1 MIALVACAW
10 ALLGSPAIPRASR
23 LGALAPIGVSPVQA
37 QDDDA
42 DEKSSKA
49 SKKASQASSAAT
61 GGMCIAPSVTKEV
74 EECPANA
81 PKFDKNASLLGKA
94 QAPKSNLST
103 SERKK
108 EAPKD
113 HATGPS
119 VDIDAATLRNKG
131 EMQVR
136 AGQLLEKEITVLK
149 RLAKNTPNDSPKR
162 PEILL
167 RVAETYFEM
176 QQAANAKVRSFDEPI
191 FQAQQAK
198 DKNKVKQLQAQQAE
212 AQKKL
217 EEYRKESVKA
227 YAQMVQDHPNFK
239 RMDEVLFALAFS
251 LDEMKQSDK
260 ARDVYYRLIKNF
272 PESKFIPNAYLSFAE
287 HYFQQGDMVAA
298 NKFYAKV
305 TEIPPERNTV
315 YGFALYKQ
323 AWCLYNIEDYK
334 GSLGKFV
341 EVIEFGKGHP
351 DARDVA
357 NLMKQSRRELV
368 LPYSRAG
375 TPGKA
380 LEFFGRFAADEQQ
393 QYDMLE
399 SLAELYYDTGEWEPT
414 VQTYHRL
421 MSEKPDSDKICYWQG
436 RVANAALASGQ
447 KAKGVVEVQR
457 LVDVYETFKDSNKKE
472 EAKRECKQAS
482 AQTLVDLATAWHRE
496 AIGTDSQPGT
506 NDRKTME
513 LSAQLYRLL
522 LEKFPDM
529 ATMEFPSIDKRDWPT
544 EYRVAYFYA
553 ELLWKMEKWAECA
566 PAFDKVVDLDPKG
579 DFTADAALAAVLC
592 YNNLYQQNFA
602 SGEKS
607 VNKKA
612 STAKGKKGKKEEDD
626 KPEFAAREFT
636 PLESGMLKAFQRYI
650 CFVPNSEDLPT
661 MKYRRARIY
670 YEANRYDEAAV
681 LFKDIAYNHKG
692 SDLSEYAANLYLDS
706 LNVMASMRQ
715 NDLRPQCYD
724 QMATTVP
731 EIHDLYCANDA
742 AKSEHEG
749 LCGPLEQLRCD
760 IQRKKAETHQ
770 GKKEFR
776 EAAYTYVNIFRKY
789 PECGKLDEVLYN
801 AAINFEATKLVG
813 RAIKVRGVL
822 IDKFPESPLAKKALY
837 LTGANFQA
845 LALYPKAAD
854 YYETFATKYPS
865 EEGKGCTEQEKASDA
880 CPKASEALQDAVFFR
895 LGLGDDDKAVEDAK
909 LYEKNF
915 GKKLP
920 REASQVVYS
929 LASIYE
935 RAGDWKKVA
944 EHYQRYLKDYGRQAL
959 PNEEIRA
966 NTQIGV
972 ALWKLEK
979 KADAEKYFKAATKL
993 WQGGGAAAIEK
1004 TAGGDADKAQK
1015 AVAEG
1020 SQAVAQALWYLAEIE
1035 FAKFTKIA
1043 FPEIKGKPDMKK
1055 VNEWAQG
1062 PFVKWIE
1069 EKGKALGNAEGAYAK
1084 VRELKAPMWDIAAA
1098 ERIGVMYRTF
1108 VDDFRDAPVPD
1119 EIKKDPE
1126 LMDIYLGSLDEKS
1139 QPWVVKATGAFDF
1152 CMNLATQVRW
1162 FNEFSQQCEQ
1172 ELNRLDPRRY
1182 PLAAELRGAPNY
1194 VQQRVADPVAAR
1206 LGGGKDEEE

>member
-1 MIALVACAW
+1 MRHVRMIAFVACAT
-10 ALLGSPAIPRASR
+10 
-23 LGALAPIGVSPVQA
+23 ALAGLAPLGVNRVHA
-37 QDDDA
+37 QEE
-42 DEKSSKA
+42 DEESKQSIP
-49 SKKASQASSAAT
+49 SKKAAQSSSGAAA
-61 GGMCIAPSVTKEV
+61 GGQCIDPTVAKSVD
-74 EECPANA
+74 ECPANA
-81 PKFDKNASLLGKA
+81 PKMGDKGSMLGKS
-94 QAPKSNLST
+94 QAPKSNLAT
-103 SERKK
+103 AERKK
-108 EAPKD
+108 EKPKD

-119 VDIDAATLRNKG
+119 VDIDANALRNRG
-131 EMQVR
+131 DLQVK

-167 RVAETYFEM
+167 RVAETYFEL
-176 QQAANAKVRSFDEPI
+176 QQAANVKLRSYDEPI

-217 EEYRKESVKA
+217 DEYRKESVKA

-287 HYFQQGDMVAA
+287 HYFATGDMVAA
-298 NKFYAKV
+298 NKFYQKV

-334 GSLGKFV
+334 GALGKFV

-375 TPGKA
+375 TPAKA
-380 LEFFGRFAADEQQ
+380 LEFFGRFAVDEAM
-393 QYDMLE
+393 QYEMLE
-399 SLAELYYDTGEWEPT
+399 SLAELYYDTGEWDPT

-421 MSEKPDSDKICYWQG
+421 MSEKPDSDKLCYWQS

-447 KAKGVVEVQR
+447 KAKGVTEVQR
-457 LVDVYETFKDSNKKE
+457 LVDVYETFDKSGKKD
-472 EAKRECKQAS
+472 EAKKECKQFS

-506 NDRKTME
+506 NDRKTMD

-522 LEKFPDM
+522 LDKFPDM
-529 ATMEFPSIDKRDWPT
+529 ASMEFPSIDKRDWPT
-544 EYRVAYFYA
+544 EYRVSYFYA

-602 SGEKS
+602 GGEKT

-612 STAKGKKGKKEEDD
+612 ATKSKGKGKHEDD
-626 KPEFAAREFT
+626 KPDMSAREFT
-636 PLESGMLKAFQRYI
+636 PLEGGMLKAFQRYV
-650 CFVPNSEDLPT
+650 CFVPNSEDLAT

-670 YEANRYDEAAV
+670 YEANRYEEAAV
-681 LFKDIAYNHKG
+681 IFKDIAYNHKE
-692 SDLSEYAANLYLDS
+692 SDLAEYAANLYLDS
-706 LNVMASMRQ
+706 LNVMASMREG
-715 NDLRPQCYD
+715 DLRPQCYD
-724 QMATTVP
+724 QMATNVP
-731 EIHDLYCANDA
+731 EIHALYCQTDA
-742 AKSEHEG
+742 TKTEHEG

-822 IDKFPESPLAKKALY
+822 IDKFPESPLAKKAVY

-854 YYETFATKYPS
+854 YYETFANKYPG
-865 EEGKGCTEQEKASDA
+865 EDGKACTEAEKANDA
-880 CPKASEALQDAVFFR
+880 CPKAADALQDAVFFR
-895 LGLGDDDKAVEDAK
+895 LGLGDDDKAVDDAK

-915 GKKLP
+915 GKKSP

-959 PNEEIRA
+959 MNEEIRA

-972 ALWKLEK
+972 AYWKLDK
-979 KADAEKYFKAATKL
+979 KADAEKYFRAATKL
-993 WQGGGAAAIEK
+993 WTSGGPAAIEK
-1004 TAGGDADKAQK
+1004 AAGGDAEKSTK
-1015 AVAEG
+1015 MVAEG
-1020 SQAVAQALWYLAEIE
+1020 SQAVAQALWYLAELE

-1069 EKGKALGNAEGAYAK
+1069 EKGKALANAEGAYGK

-1194 VQQRVADPVAAR
+1194 VQQKVADPVAAR
-1206 LGGGKDEEE
+1206 LGGGKEDEE

>member
-1 MIALVACAW
+1 M
-10 ALLGSPAIPRASR
+10 GSPAAPRASTLGL
-23 LGALAPIGVSPVQA
+23 LGAGVAHA
-37 QDDDA
+37 QDDGA
-42 DEKSSKA
+42 DEKQSKG
-49 SKKASQASSAAT
+49 SKKASQSSAST
-61 GGMCIAPSVTKEV
+61 GGMCIAPSIEKSVN
-74 EECPANA
+74 ECPANA
-81 PKFDKNASLLGKA
+81 PKFNKNTSMLGKA
-94 QAPKSNLST
+94 QAPKSNLTT

-113 HATGPS
+113 RAAGPS

-131 EMQVR
+131 DLQVR

-149 RLAKNTPNDSPKR
+149 RLAKNTPTDSPKR
-162 PEILL
+162 PDILL
-167 RVAETYFEM
+167 RVAETYFEL
-176 QQAANAKVRSFDEPI
+176 QQSSNAKVRSFDEPI

-227 YAQMVQDHPNFK
+227 YAQLVQDHPNFK

-305 TEIPPERNTV
+305 TEIPPQRNTV

-334 GSLGKFV
+334 GALGKFV

-351 DARDVA
+351 DARDVQ

-380 LEFFGRFAADEQQ
+380 LEFFGRFAADEAQK
-393 QYDMLE
+393 YEMLE
-399 SLAELYYDTGEWEPT
+399 SLAELYYDTGDWDAT

-421 MSEKPDSDKICYWQG
+421 MSEKPDSDKLCYWQS
-436 RVANAALASGQ
+436 RVANAMLASGSKQ
-447 KAKGVVEVQR
+447 KGVTEVQR
-457 LVDVYETFKDSNKKE
+457 LVDVYETFKDSSRKD
-472 EAKRECKQAS
+472 EAKKECKQAS

-496 AIGTDSQPGT
+496 AIGTDTQPGT

-529 ATMEFPSIDKRDWPT
+529 ASMEFPSIDKRDWPT

-566 PAFDKVVDLDPKG
+566 PAFDKVVDLDPAG

-602 SGEKS
+602 GGEKT
-607 VNKKA
+607 VQKKA
-612 STAKGKKGKKEEDD
+612 SAGKGKRGKKEEDD
-626 KPEFAAREFT
+626 KPDFSARDFT

-650 CFVPNSEDLPT
+650 CFVPNSEDLAT

-681 LFKDIAYNHKG
+681 LFKDIAFNHKD

-706 LNVMASMRQ
+706 LNVMASMREG
-715 NDLRPQCYD
+715 DLRPQCYD
-724 QMATTVP
+724 QMATNVP
-731 EIHDLYCANDA
+731 EIHDIYCATEA

-749 LCGPLEQLRCD
+749 LCGPLAQLRCD

-776 EAAYTYVNIFRKY
+776 EAAYAYVNIFRKY

-822 IDKFPESPLAKKALY
+822 IDKFPESPLAKKSIY

-865 EEGKGCTEQEKASDA
+865 EEGKTCTEAEKANDT

-895 LGLGDDDKAVEDAK
+895 LGLGDDDKAIEDAK

-915 GKKLP
+915 SKKNP
-920 REASQVVYS
+920 RETSQVVYS

-935 RAGDWKKVA
+935 RQGDWKKVA
-944 EHYQRYLKDYGRQAL
+944 DHYQSYLKNYGRQAL
-959 PNEEIRA
+959 PSEEIRA

-972 ALWKLEK
+972 ALWKLDK
-979 KADAEKYFKAATKL
+979 KNDAEKYFKAATKL
-993 WQGGGAAAIEK
+993 WQSTGGTAAIEK
-1004 TAGGDADKAQK
+1004 VAGGDAEKAQK
-1015 AVAEG
+1015 MVAEG

-1035 FAKFTKIA
+1035 FTKFTKIG

-1069 EKGKALGNAEGAYAK
+1069 EKGKALKNAEDAYGK

-1098 ERIGVMYRTF
+1098 ERVGVMYRTF

-1139 QPWVVKATGAFDF
+1139 QPWVIKATGAFDF
-1152 CMNLATQVRW
+1152 CMSLATQVRW

-1172 ELNRLDPRRY
+1172 ELNRLDPRKY

-1194 VQQRVADPVAAR
+1194 VQQKVADPVAAR
-1206 LGGGKDEEE
+1206 LGGGKEDEE

>member
-1 MIALVACAW
+1 MRHVRMVALVAA
-10 ALLGSPAIPRASR
+10 AAMH
-23 LGALAPIGVSPVQA
+23 GALPYVASA
-37 QDDDA
+37 QDK
-42 DEKSSKA
+42 DEEKT
-49 SKKASQASSAAT
+49 SKKASVSASSSAS
-61 GGMCIAPSVTKEV
+61 GGQCIAPSVV
-74 EECPANA
+74 AAVDECPAGA
-81 PKFDKNASLLGKA
+81 AKLDGKTSLLGKS

-108 EAPKD
+108 EAPKERPM
-113 HATGPS
+113 GPS
-119 VDIDAATLRNKG
+119 VDIDQASLRGKG
-131 EMQVR
+131 DAQVR
-136 AGQLLEKEITVLK
+136 AAKLLEKEITVLK

-176 QQAANAKVRSFDEPI
+176 QQSQNAKVRSFDEPI

-198 DKNKVKQLQAQQAE
+198 DKNKVKQLQAQQQE
-212 AQKKL
+212 ASKKL
-217 EEYRKESVKA
+217 DEYRKESIKA

-260 ARDVYYRLIKNF
+260 ARDVYYRLIKNY
-272 PESKFIPNAYLSFAE
+272 PESKFVPNAYLSFAE
-287 HYFQQGDMVAA
+287 HYFATGDMQAA

-305 TEIPPERNTV
+305 TEFPPERNAV
-315 YGFALYKQ
+315 YGFAIYKQ

-341 EVIEFGKGHP
+341 ETIEFGKSHP
-351 DARDVA
+351 EARDVA

-368 LPYSRAG
+368 MPYARVG
-375 TPGKA
+375 TPAKA
-380 LEFFGRFAADEQQ
+380 FEFFSRFAVDEAQA
-393 QYDMLE
+393 YDMLE
-399 SLAELYYDTGEWEPT
+399 SLAELYYDTGDWGPT
-414 VQTYHRL
+414 VQTYHKL
-421 MSEKPDSDKICYWQG
+421 MSEAPNSDKLCYWQS
-436 RVANAALASGQ
+436 RVANAELASGNKQ
-447 KAKGVVEVQR
+447 KGVTEVTR
-457 LVDVYETFKDSNKKE
+457 LVDVYETIEKGDKKE
-472 EAKRECKQAS
+472 DVKKQCKQYA

-496 AIGTDSQPGT
+496 AIGTDTQPGT
-506 NDRKTME
+506 NDRKTMQ
-513 LSAQLYRLL
+513 LATQLYRLL

-529 ATMEFPSIDKRDWPT
+529 GTMEFPAIDKRDWPN
-544 EYRVAYFYA
+544 EYRVSYFYA
-553 ELLWKMEKWAECA
+553 ELLWKMEQWAECA

-592 YNNLYQQNFA
+592 YNNLYQQQFA
-602 SGEKS
+602 GGEKT

-612 STAKGKKGKKEEDD
+612 STKPGKKGKHEDD
-626 KPEFAAREFT
+626 KPDMGPREFT
-636 PLESGMLKAFQRYI
+636 PLEGGMLKAFQRYV
-650 CFVPNSEDLPT
+650 CFVPNSEDLAT

-681 LFKDIAYNHKG
+681 IFKDIAYNHKD
-692 SDLSEYAANLYLDS
+692 SELSEYAANLYLDS
-706 LNVMASMRQ
+706 LNVMASMREG
-715 NDLRPQCYD
+715 DVRPQCYD
-724 QMATTVP
+724 QMAVNVP
-731 EIHDLYCANDA
+731 EIHGIYCATDA

-760 IQRKKAETHQ
+760 IQRKKAEAHQ
-770 GKKEFR
+770 SKKEFR
-776 EAAYTYVNIFRKY
+776 DAAYTYVNIFRKY

-822 IDKFPESPLAKKALY
+822 IDKFPESPLAKKAVY

-854 YYETFATKYPS
+854 YYETFATKYPN
-865 EEGKGCTEQEKASDA
+865 EDGKACTEAEKAADS
-880 CPKASEALQDAVFFR
+880 CPKAADALQDAVFFR
-895 LGLGDDDKAVEDAK
+895 LGLGDDAKALDDAK

-915 GKKLP
+915 SKKYP
-920 REASQVVYS
+920 RETSQVVYS

-935 RAGDWKKVA
+935 RSGDWKKVA
-944 EHYQRYLKDYGRQAL
+944 ESYQTYLKNYGRQAL
-959 PNEEIRA
+959 INEEIRA

-972 ALWKLEK
+972 AYWKLDK
-979 KADAEKYFKAATKL
+979 KSDAEKYFKAATKL
-993 WQGGGAAAIEK
+993 WSGGAVASIEK
-1004 TAGGDADKAQK
+1004 SSNGDADKATK

-1020 SQAVAQALWYLAEIE
+1020 SQAVAQALWYLAEFE
-1035 FAKFTKIA
+1035 FAKFDKIE
-1043 FPEIKGKPDMKK
+1043 FPEIKGKADMKK

-1062 PFVKWIE
+1062 SFVKWIE
-1069 EKGKALGNAEGAYAK
+1069 EKAKALKNAEDAYGK
-1084 VRELKAPMWDIAAA
+1084 VREMKAPMWDIAAA

-1152 CMNLATQVRW
+1152 CMGLATQVRW

-1172 ELNRLDPRRY
+1172 ELNKLDPRKY
-1182 PLAAELRGAPNY
+1182 PLAAELRGGPGY
-1194 VQQRVADPVAAR
+1194 VQQKVADPVAAR
-1206 LGGGKDEEE
+1206 IGGKDEEE